1 MENPAQSRIIRRDGP
16 RIEIRMMNIHKEIRK
31 YISNKRNKIIKNQ
44 ELLGKKI
51 TVEQREH
58 YRWGEADNTAWQI

>member
-1 MENPAQSRIIRRDGP
+1 
-16 RIEIRMMNIHKEIRK
+16 MMNIHKEIRK

-58 YRWGEADNTAWQI
+58 YRWGEADDTAWQIWLVKKQALLRFSQFINLYTQ